1 MSAGFAIESHALGK
15 RYRSFANRRGKI
27 LSAFGLE
34 RFARRQGSRDFW
46 AVRDI
51 TLTIKAGE
59 RVGLV
64 GANGA
69 GKSTLL
75 KMICGNVYP
84 TQGQLK
90 VQGRIDALMEMGVG
104 FHPDMSGRANVLSAL
119 AYQGIVGD
127 QAQDLTEE
135 VIEFSELEDFI
146 EEPVKNYSAGMYAR
160 LAFSAATVRK
170 PEILII
176 DEILGAGDEYFAG
189 KSIERMKSLTNDE
202 GVTVLFVS
210 HDLASVQSLCDRAIW
225 IDGGKLVMDSDP
237 LTVVKEY
244 RDYVNVRKEQ
254 RLLARD
260 AKISRRDMAR
270 HEQDS
275 DLFRH
280 LLFRFVP
287 LESDA
292 FDLQS
297 INSIAL
303 FDGADSI
310 VELNVGDARDN
321 DREANAYV
329 IDSFKE
335 TNWSEAKGDSSGYY
349 RQLDSASTR
358 YNHAPFELR
367 LPNTHDLGS
376 VTIQVECLEAEQA
389 VQLQMFNGVGYE
401 DIGPVGV
408 GTTKFSLAA
417 DTAVEVVD
425 PAPVV
430 DRKKFE
436 YGSRELEI
444 LSVELSGRTGSARV
458 FTIWEPFDV
467 VVEYTNT
474 ATVDAPVIA
483 FCVYAADG
491 TCAFQWLMDMS
502 NQDLDVDSPT
512 QRIRFHVDQ
521 LQVGRGAYVASVAAF
536 KTMPNGIV
544 EPEALHCLDRAVHFQ
559 VVQPVETTY
568 DLGLCV
574 QTPQLSVDR
583 DG

>member
-1 MSAGFAIESHALGK
+1 MTAKLAISSQGLGK
-15 RYRSFANRRGKI
+15 RYRSFANRRGKV

-51 TLTIKAGE
+51 SLSIQAGE

-84 TQGQLK
+84 TEGDLK
-90 VQGRIDALMEMGVG
+90 VEGRIDALMEMGVG

-127 QAQDLTEE
+127 QAKDLTEE

-160 LAFSAATVRK
+160 LAFSAATVRE

-189 KSIERMKSLTNDE
+189 KSIERMKSLTNDA

-225 IDGGKLVMDSDP
+225 IDGGKVVMDSDP

-244 RDYVNVRKEQ
+244 RDYVNVRKER

-260 AKISRRDMAR
+260 AQISRRDMA
-270 HEQDS
+270 HHDQDT
-275 DLFRH
+275 DLFRR

-287 LESDA
+287 LENDL
-292 FDLQS
+292 FDQQA
-297 INSIAL
+297 IKSIAL
-303 FDGADSI
+303 YEGAEPI
-310 VELNVGDARDN
+310 VELSVGDARDN

-329 IDSFKE
+329 IDSFQE
-335 TNWSEAKGDSSGYY
+335 TNWSETKGDSSGYY
-349 RQLDSASTR
+349 RQLDRTATR

-367 LPNTHDLGS
+367 LANTHNLGS
-376 VTIQVECLEAEQA
+376 VMIQVECVEADQL
-389 VQLQMFNGVGYE
+389 VQLQLFNGVGY
-401 DIGPVGV
+401 DDLGPVGQ
-408 GTTKFSLAA
+408 GKTQFALAA
-417 DTAVEVVD
+417 ETPVD
-425 PAPVV
+425 VLDPIPE
-430 DRKKFE
+430 RKKFE

-444 LSVELSGRTGSARV
+444 LSVELSNDKGSTRV
-458 FTIWEPFDV
+458 FTILEPFDV
-467 VVEYTNT
+467 FVEYSNSTL
-474 ATVDAPVIA
+474 VDAPVIA

-491 TCAFQWLMDMS
+491 ACAFQWLMDMS
-502 NQDLDVDSPT
+502 NQALDTDSPT

-559 VVQPVETTY
+559 VVQPVEATY

-574 QTPQLSVDR
+574 QTPQMSVDR
-583 DG
+583 RG